1 MTLLFDTTIEA
12 TPAYSNHAKWD
23 CEADE
28 VHDYVERVVRENYS
42 CDDLIRGTPGGIAI
56 KVTFHTDG
64 DDDYGCSPSSTF
76 SLVTEVADMVAFL
89 DMYHDEPLD
98 GTNFFIPTEAIERVR
113 AGESAD
119 DVLTD
124 EEKETVFDMYLA
136 YLSWGILESE
146 WTPHSVAYSYEEVI
160 GQEKVVFVLPK
171 FDRYFDW
178 EMDKWRVT
186 SLAQSLYA
194 DFQEALAAMS
204 ASDTLK
210 ALFAQVPRFE
220 DRVYFGKVLNV
231 LGIRIEVGA
240 DTLYGWYEGDDL
252 DTKAAALTERLIKE
266 HKENFPD
273 LYESEEDEDDEYDD
287 EYVDEDEVNDEVDDE
302 RDDAAHDSSPRKS

>member
-1 MTLLFDTTIEA
+1 MTILSDDTISSI
-12 TPAYSNHAKWD
+12 PAYSNHAKWD

-56 KVTFHTDG
+56 EVTFHTDEG
-64 DDDYGCSPSSTF
+64 DVYGCSPSSTF
-76 SLVTEVADMVAFL
+76 SLVTEIPDTVEFF
-89 DMYHDEPLD
+89 DMYNGDRID
-98 GTNFFIPTEAIERVR
+98 GSYFFIPPEAIERVR

-124 EEKETVFDMYLA
+124 DEKETLIEMFLA
-136 YLSWGILESE
+136 YLDWGVLESE
-146 WTPHSVAYSYEEVI
+146 HYACSVEFSYGQVI
-160 GQEKVVFVLPK
+160 GKEKVVFVLPE

-178 EMDKWRVT
+178 EADKWSVT
-186 SLAQSLYA
+186 FLAQSLHV

-220 DRVYFGKVLNV
+220 DRVYFSKVLNV
-231 LGIRIEVGA
+231 LGIHIEVGA

-266 HKENFPD
+266 HKEDFPD
-273 LYESEEDEDDEYDD
+273 LCESEEDEYDD
-287 EYVDEDEVNDEVDDE
+287 EYADEDKVNDEVDDE
-302 RDDAAHDSSPRKS
+302 QDDAANDSSRTKS

>member
-1 MTLLFDTTIEA
+1 M
-12 TPAYSNHAKWD
+12 
-23 CEADE
+23 
-28 VHDYVERVVRENYS
+28 
-42 CDDLIRGTPGGIAI
+42 
-56 KVTFHTDG
+56 
-64 DDDYGCSPSSTF
+64 
-76 SLVTEVADMVAFL
+76 
-89 DMYHDEPLD
+89 
-98 GTNFFIPTEAIERVR
+98 
-113 AGESAD
+113 
-119 DVLTD
+119 
-124 EEKETVFDMYLA
+124 
-136 YLSWGILESE
+136 
-146 WTPHSVAYSYEEVI
+146 I
-160 GQEKVVFVLPK
+160 GKEKVVFVLPK

-178 EMDKWRVT
+178 EADQWAVT
-186 SLAQSLYA
+186 TLHQSRHA

-302 RDDAAHDSSPRKS
+302 QDDAVNDSSRTKF